1 MKGVRQFNFKR
12 TNVKIFA
19 TLIAVVLFCAIESK
33 GDTPAENTIYDSNTN
48 HLWNRLNET
57 LFERT
62 AQDGKKYGLNELDIL
77 YWATTTNLLTGASH
91 QQALDVLNEFIN
103 TKGEKLIQDPLKK
116 ALLQR
121 DLWAL
126 FDWAAPRLNDDHK
139 TERMELLKRLAIVIR
154 RLELTTN
161 EIASLPDNYALAE
174 KNNLTDLP
182 RGLFNTNGDWINIR
196 IQDVLGLVPA
206 HDLSFGGRSTFMV
219 LFHDADGRKAGL
231 NYLKQI
237 GAVEPMFVPSGDTN
251 SPITLNHFPQFP
263 TNSQWALA
271 RRMRVIDTNGKIQ
284 TTHIVESIQLRTYL
298 GFGEPEY
305 IETTN
310 ADGTVDSQ
318 TIPPQRFNE
327 FQMKR
332 RSAQMIS
339 LGQKERD
346 FTRIPFSIGLDP
358 FEFSGFGNERSLDTN
373 QPIEPPIVLQNCNQ
387 CHGGAGIYSV
397 NSFTRFLSLQI
408 PATET
413 TQMTESDGRSDEE
426 MGLFSKEL
434 RNDWGILQGLWMQA
448 N

>member
-1 MKGVRQFNFKR
+1 LKNCAAIIIAAVLLNAIVLKASD
-12 TNVKIFA
+12 A
-19 TLIAVVLFCAIESK
+19 TGS
-33 GDTPAENTIYDSNTN
+33 NTIYDSDTN

-62 AQDGKKYGLNELDIL
+62 AQDGKKFGLDELDIL
-77 YWATTTNLLTGASH
+77 YWARTTNLLTGVSH
-91 QQALDVLNEFIN
+91 QQAISVLDEFIN
-103 TKGEKLIQDPLKK
+103 THGEKLIQDPLKK

-126 FDWAAPRLNDDHK
+126 FDWAAPDDHK
-139 TERMELLKRLAIVIR
+139 IERMELLKRLAVVIQ

-161 EIASLPDNYALAE
+161 EIASLPDNYSLAE

-182 RGLFNTNGDWINIR
+182 HGLFNTNGDWINIR
-196 IQDVLGLVPA
+196 IQNFLGLVPA
-206 HDLSFGGRSTFMV
+206 HDLSFGGRSVFMV

-237 GAVEPMFVPSGDTN
+237 DAVEPMFVPSGDTN
-251 SPITLNHFPQFP
+251 SPITLNRFPQFP
-263 TNSQWALA
+263 TNSQWALV
-271 RRMRVIDTNGKIQ
+271 RRMRVIDTDGKIR

-305 IETTN
+305 VEITN
-310 ADGTVDSQ
+310 ADGTVGGVQ

-327 FQMKR
+327 FQMTR
-332 RSAQMIS
+332 PLAEMIS

-346 FTRIPFSIGLDP
+346 LTKIPFSMGIDP
-358 FEFSGFGNERSLDTN
+358 FEFSGFGHERSLDTN
-373 QPIEPPIVLQNCNQ
+373 QPIVLPIVLQNCFQ
-387 CHGGAGIYSV
+387 CHGGGGIYSV
-397 NSFTRFLSLQI
+397 NSFTRFLSLEI
-408 PATET
+408 PPAET

-434 RNDWGILQGLWMQA
+434 LANWGLLQGLWMQA